1 MSRIRTITVST
12 TIALGLGIVFLW
24 ALGAQSQTATAAQAV
39 EPSSALAR
47 TRVEIPHAPT
57 AELQVCPAGC
67 PYTSVQAAV
76 DAAAPGSVLKV
87 AAGTYTDLHA
97 RDGFTQVVYIS
108 KTVTLQG
115 GYTTANGFADPPNP
129 DANPTILDA
138 QGKGR
143 VIVILDAGPTIEGFT
158 ITGGYVEKPGGVG
171 SGGGIYIH
179 SASPT
184 IRNNWIVDNSADG
197 DGGAIF
203 VNHGSAQI
211 LENRIVGNTATWAG
225 GLRIINDADVQIVGN
240 LIEGNV
246 AQNTGGG
253 IDVDCCGGTTPL
265 IARNVILNNDGS
277 ARGGGII
284 VNATYAR
291 LVNNVLAGNRAT
303 DGAGLFL
310 EGSAGYPVSVTL
322 IHNTLAGGPSGG
334 EALWV
339 GTYVTATLVNNVVF
353 SHTVGLTN
361 TTPASAIVT
370 ADYTLF
376 DATGVPYGSG
386 VSSAHEFSGDLAFVN
401 PTEGD
406 YHLGRGS
413 AAIDQGTPTG
423 VTDDLDGDPRP
434 TGPLPDLGADEV
446 QRYVFLPLVLR
457 GS

>member
-1 MSRIRTITVST
+1 MSRIRGITLST
-12 TIALGLGIVFLW
+12 TIALGLGIALLW
-24 ALGAQSQTATAAQAV
+24 ALGGQSQQAAAARRV
-39 EPSSALAR
+39 EPPPGLAN
-47 TRVEIPHAPT
+47 
-57 AELQVCPAGC
+57 AELHVCPAGC

-87 AAGTYTDLHA
+87 AAGTYTDLHV

-115 GYTTANGFADPPNP
+115 GYTTANGFADPPDP

-143 VIVILDAGPTIEGFT
+143 VIVVRGAGPTIEGFT
-158 ITGGYVEKPGGVG
+158 ITGGYIEKPGGVG

-179 SASPT
+179 GASPN

-203 VNHGSAQI
+203 VNRGSAQI
-211 LENRIVGNTATWAG
+211 FENRIVGNSATWSG
-225 GLRIINDADVQIVGN
+225 GLRIINDADVQVVGN

-246 AQNTGGG
+246 AQIAGGG
-253 IDVDCCGGTTPL
+253 IDVECCGGTTPL
-265 IARNVILNNDGS
+265 IARNVILDNDGG

-284 VNATYAR
+284 VNTTYVR

-303 DGAGLFL
+303 DGAGLYL
-310 EGSAGYPVSVTL
+310 EGMASHPVSVTL
-322 IHNTLAGGPSGG
+322 IHNTLAGGPAGG

-361 TTPASAIVT
+361 TTPSSAVIT

-413 AAIDQGTPTG
+413 AAIDWAMPTG
-423 VTDDLDGDPRP
+423 VTDDLDGDSRP
-434 TGPLPDLGADEV
+434 IGPLPDLGADEV
-446 QRYVFLPLVLR
+446 RRYVFLPLVLR

>member
-1 MSRIRTITVST
+1 MSRLCRITVST
-12 TIALGLGIVFLW
+12 TIALGLGIALLW
-24 ALGAQSQTATAAQAV
+24 ALGGQSQTATAAQAV
-39 EPSSALAR
+39 EPSSALAQA
-47 TRVEIPHAPT
+47 RVEIPRAPT
-57 AELQVCPAGC
+57 AELHVCPAGC

-87 AAGTYTDLHA
+87 AAGTYTDLHV
-97 RDGFTQVVYIS
+97 RDGLTQVVYIS

-115 GYTTANGFADPPNP
+115 GYTTANGFAGPPDPE
-129 DANPTILDA
+129 ANPTILDA

-143 VIVILDAGPTIEGFT
+143 VIVVRGAGPTIEGFT

-171 SGGGIYIH
+171 SGGGIHIQD
-179 SASPT
+179 ASPT
-184 IRNNWIVDNSADG
+184 IRDNWIVDNSADG

-203 VNHGSAQI
+203 VNRGSAQI
-211 LENRIVGNTATWAG
+211 LENRIVGNTATWSG
-225 GLRIINDADVQIVGN
+225 GLRIINNADVQIIGN

-246 AQNTGGG
+246 AQNAGGG
-253 IDVDCCGGTTPL
+253 IDLECCGGTTPL
-265 IARNVILNNDGS
+265 IARNVILDNDGG

-284 VNATYAR
+284 VNTTYAR

-303 DGAGLFL
+303 DGAGLYL
-310 EGSAGYPVSVTL
+310 EGMASHPVSVTL
-322 IHNTLAGGPSGG
+322 IHNTLAGGPAGG

-361 TTPASAIVT
+361 TTPSSAVVT

-401 PTEGD
+401 PSEGD
-406 YHLGRGS
+406 YHLDRGS
-413 AAIDQGTPTG
+413 AAIDQAIQTG
-423 VTDDLDGDPRP
+423 VTDDLDGDSRP
-434 TGPLPDLGADEV
+434 IGPLPDLGADEV
-446 QRYVFLPLVLR
+446 RRCVFLPLVLR